1 MIAEHYFD
9 TPRNLAESLRVWYA
23 NLLKQMGT
31 NDMNLRTNARSE
43 HRQANRQLTA
53 FLYAWERAFN
63 KGVKY
68 RISEVQQP
76 VDWVTDLLQAIRI
89 PIGE

>member
-43 HRQANRQLTA
+43 
-53 FLYAWERAFN
+53 
-63 KGVKY
+63 
-68 RISEVQQP
+68 
-76 VDWVTDLLQAIRI
+76 
-89 PIGE
+89 